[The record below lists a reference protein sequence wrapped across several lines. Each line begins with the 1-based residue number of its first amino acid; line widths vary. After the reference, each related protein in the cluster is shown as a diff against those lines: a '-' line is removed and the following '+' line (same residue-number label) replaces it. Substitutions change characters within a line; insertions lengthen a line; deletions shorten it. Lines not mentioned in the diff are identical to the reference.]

1 MMQYQSMRMI
11 VKLRKFW
18 GITERQGFKIF
29 KFYRLEG
36 MHVYIHLDFI
46 MYNKD
51 KYCFPFKNT

>member
-1 MMQYQSMRMI
+1 MRMI

-46 MYNKD
+46 VYNKD